1 MRRNRHDST
10 AVALLTVVAGS
21 LILPLL
27 LFGVVFLLIG
37 LNTGSGPGPYTVVFA
52 KAGEECGASGQYLD
66 ASTGEP
72 LRCMG
77 PGLLRTSAVEF
88 PGFSAEQNGEVRRW
102 LTTLAEDGEL
112 SVFDHRAVQARIDG
126 IAAGLPP
133 GTRVERESGS
143 TEVWIGLALAG
154 AGLLL
159 GSGFAWR
166 WHQNRRAGFRL
177 P

>member
-1 MRRNRHDST
+1 MGRKAHDST
-10 AVALLTVVAGS
+10 AAVVLTVLAGS
-21 LILPLL
+21 LIFPLVL
-27 LFGVVFLLIG
+27 VGVVFLLIG
-37 LNTGSGPGPYTVVFA
+37 LNAGSGPGPYTVVFA
-52 KAGEECGASGQYLD
+52 RAGEECGPTGQYLD

-88 PGFSAEQNGEVRRW
+88 PGFSAEQNDEVRRW
-102 LTTLAEDGEL
+102 LTTLAEDGDL
-112 SVFDHRAVQARIDG
+112 SVFDHRSVQAKIDG

-133 GTRVERESGS
+133 GTRVERESRS
-143 TEVWIGLALAG
+143 TEVWIGAALAG

-166 WHQNRRAGFRL
+166 WHQNRRAGF
-177 P
+177 